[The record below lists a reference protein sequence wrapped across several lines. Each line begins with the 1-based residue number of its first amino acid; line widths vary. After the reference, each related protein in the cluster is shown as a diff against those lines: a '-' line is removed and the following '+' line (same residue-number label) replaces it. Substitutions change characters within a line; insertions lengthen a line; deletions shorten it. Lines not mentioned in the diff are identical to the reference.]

1 MQEKYADQDEE
12 ERRLRMEILAV
23 GSLTVAVVLKE

>member
-23 GSLTVAVVLKE
+23 GSLAMKPA